1 MTAHPLPVAGAV
13 DWTPLPALRPV
24 PAHGTASRPPEP
36 RYEQRLS
43 ESRTL
48 LGRAHTTPA
57 AAREHVDCTCR
68 TWNVPHEVRD
78 DLLLIVSELTTNAIV
93 HGSGT
98 KVVVTVLLSPA
109 HVWVVVDEQDRAP
122 GSPRLRGLIEPRTA
136 GDDAENGRG
145 LPLVEAL
152 ATRYQVTASGDGT
165 RAWAC
170 LALPARRQRAAAA
183 ADHSPTQDGA
193 DSPHHPKDN
202 DVPRSHT

>member
-13 DWTPLPALRPV
+13 DWTPLPALWPV

-36 RYEQRLS
+36 RYEQRLC
-43 ESRTL
+43 ESRAL
-48 LGRAHTTPA
+48 PGRAHTTPA

-78 DLLLIVSELTTNAIV
+78 DLLLIVSELTTNAVI
-93 HGSGT
+93 HGTGT

-109 HVWVVVDEQDRAP
+109 HVWVVVDEQGRAP

-136 GDDAENGRG
+136 GGDAENGRG

-193 DSPHHPKDN
+193 NSPHHPKDN